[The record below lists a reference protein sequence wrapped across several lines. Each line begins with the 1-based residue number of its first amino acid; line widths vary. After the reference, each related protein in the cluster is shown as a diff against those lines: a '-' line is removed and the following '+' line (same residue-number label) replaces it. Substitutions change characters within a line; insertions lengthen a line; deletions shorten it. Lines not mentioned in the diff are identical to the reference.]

1 MLLQT
6 ILHGFRAIA
15 LLFALASRARMLPH
29 VKNEE
34 HAMSIHTMKA
44 PVLVSNGMHFRV
56 TFCAAAHARHASP
69 TIPVRQGMVS
79 RAPAAL
85 QVDRQ
90 RHDGSRPNDSFS
102 AIPLPE

>member
-34 HAMSIHTMKA
+34 HVMMSIHTMKA
-44 PVLVSNGMHFRV
+44 AVLVSNGMHFRV

-69 TIPVRQGMVS
+69 TIPVRREWSAGHW
-79 RAPAAL
+79 RRC
-85 QVDRQ
+85 QVTAKDMMGADR
-90 RHDGSRPNDSFS
+90 
-102 AIPLPE
+102 